1 MRSSIRLFTM
11 FGIPVHLH
19 WTFGLIFIYAF
30 YIGNSQGAGWLGTLW
45 IVGLFIALFGC
56 VLLHEFG
63 HSLTARRFGVHT
75 QDIILTPIGGIAR
88 LERMP
93 DRPVQEF
100 WVAVMGPVVNVLI
113 AIILYLFGMIMYGGV
128 EWMYFRATI
137 ADYFFPLV
145 HFFSQAWA
153 LLTGAIGMM
162 EFWASWMSGADGMA
176 AAEIATEAE
185 LNISELL
192 LFLPV
197 LVAVNLWLV
206 IFNMIPAFPMDG
218 GRVFRSLV
226 AMRIG
231 RVKATRWASLTGQ
244 GIALLFVLV
253 GFAKGAFTLMLIG
266 LFVFTTARSENNMVA
281 LDDRLRRYTA
291 EDILRKQFTRLGMGD
306 WMQTPRDLLKHGL
319 ERHFLVF
326 NLDERL
332 VGSLSEASILMA
344 EKRNDL
350 SGMVSGY
357 MDRVEV
363 IHPLQT
369 LSFVHHLM
377 AEGVSIIAVSDG
389 NALLGVIDREGFQNF
404 LRRNKS

>member
-153 LLTGAIGMM
+153 LL
-162 EFWASWMSGADGMA
+162 S
-176 AAEIATEAE
+176 
-185 LNISELL
+185 
-192 LFLPV
+192 
-197 LVAVNLWLV
+197 
-206 IFNMIPAFPMDG
+206 
-218 GRVFRSLV
+218 
-226 AMRIG
+226 
-231 RVKATRWASLTGQ
+231 
-244 GIALLFVLV
+244 
-253 GFAKGAFTLMLIG
+253 
-266 LFVFTTARSENNMVA
+266 
-281 LDDRLRRYTA
+281 
-291 EDILRKQFTRLGMGD
+291 
-306 WMQTPRDLLKHGL
+306 
-319 ERHFLVF
+319 
-326 NLDERL
+326 
-332 VGSLSEASILMA
+332 
-344 EKRNDL
+344 
-350 SGMVSGY
+350 
-357 MDRVEV
+357 
-363 IHPLQT
+363 
-369 LSFVHHLM
+369 
-377 AEGVSIIAVSDG
+377 
-389 NALLGVIDREGFQNF
+389 
-404 LRRNKS
+404 